1 MTFTGISF
9 TPTELTASERA
20 LRGEV
25 QEFLAAELPSSRR
38 PSLGFDGH
46 EPEFSRKLA
55 ARGWVGMSIPAK
67 YGGGGRTAVERFIVA
82 EELLRAGAPV
92 GAHWIADR
100 QSGPVILRFGT
111 EEQRQRFL
119 PSICRGECYFSI
131 GMSEPDSG
139 SDLASVRSAA
149 ERADGG
155 WRLRGRK
162 VWTTHAHRNHYFIAL
177 CRTSPAEQDRHEGLS
192 QFIVD
197 LKSPGVEIR
206 PLLFLDGSHHFNE
219 VVLDDV
225 FVPDDMVLGRVG
237 AGWAQVTSEL
247 TYERGGPDRY
257 MSTFPLL
264 RQYLAERAE
273 EVSGHTAATVG
284 RLTARLWAI
293 RQLSLSVARSVD
305 QGAAPRVESALVK
318 DLGTLYEQA
327 VAQALSDLGARE
339 LTRESD
345 SLFESLLAE
354 AVLNAPSYTIRG
366 GTNQILRTIAARG
379 LGVGR

>member
-1 MTFTGISF
+1 
-9 TPTELTASERA
+9 
-20 LRGEV
+20 
-25 QEFLAAELPSSRR
+25 
-38 PSLGFDGH
+38 
-46 EPEFSRKLA
+46 
-55 ARGWVGMSIPAK
+55 
-67 YGGGGRTAVERFIVA
+67 
-82 EELLRAGAPV
+82 
-92 GAHWIADR
+92 
-100 QSGPVILRFGT
+100 
-111 EEQRQRFL
+111 
-119 PSICRGECYFSI
+119 
-131 GMSEPDSG
+131 
-139 SDLASVRSAA
+139 
-149 ERADGG
+149 
-155 WRLRGRK
+155 
-162 VWTTHAHRNHYFIAL
+162 
-177 CRTSPAEQDRHEGLS
+177 
-192 QFIVD
+192 
-197 LKSPGVEIR
+197 
-206 PLLFLDGSHHFNE
+206 
-219 VVLDDV
+219 
-225 FVPDDMVLGRVG
+225 
-237 AGWAQVTSEL
+237 
-247 TYERGGPDRY
+247 

-273 EVSGHTAATVG
+273 EVSGHAAAAVG